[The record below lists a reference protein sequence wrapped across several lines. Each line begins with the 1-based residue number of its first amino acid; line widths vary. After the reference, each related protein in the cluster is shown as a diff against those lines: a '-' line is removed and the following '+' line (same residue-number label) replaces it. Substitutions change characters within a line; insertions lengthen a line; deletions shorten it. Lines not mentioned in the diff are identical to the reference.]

1 MQDLTFGE
9 QVKIVLNRRNMTI
22 KDLARKI
29 ESRTKKKMSRQN
41 LTQRL
46 GRDNFQEQDMRMIAD
61 ILGCPFQLNILED
74 RTVDEKAET
83 GIEEIANG
91 QIVSVKE
98 QSGGMNPQGAGQT
111 EREDRTEKEMSGQ
124 MDMADRTEKEM
135 PGQPDRGDKPEK
147 EISGQSDREDKPEK
161 EISGQ
166 SDKNDKT
173 EMRLSEQ
180 RDKEK
185 PAEVAA
191 EEKDRTDKTGTVDRA
206 AGTSVHER
214 DMTIGEFVDINEEL
228 DAMLKEAAG
237 NQAKLQEQDG
247 KEGGRGG
254 ADPSGEEEKPVQTAD
269 RPTGRPSEHF
279 HSEFAESGAGEHTVG
294 DRGNTSIGYGEGHGG
309 TDMAVGEGYRDES
322 GKAAGEGYRDGAVRG
337 YGEGYGSEH
346 QERAESGYQE
356 GYLTEAAAGSGE
368 GYPAHGENESVE
380 HLLQEIESLEKTE
393 KKEEKKEDK
402 PHGWRAYFMQ
412 RIMRRGKEQAQQE
425 ENSASVS
432 AGKTPGTDVSQ
443 RSGSLLEEGAGGTIY
458 QTADHQTEG
467 YSEAEYDKEGYVQSG
482 YAGPVYGREGYE
494 EGNYAGPVYDRERR
508 VEGSYAGPAYG
519 GKAHAEGSF
528 ARLGYTREGQPE
540 NVYAQAGY
548 DGDAYSYGGYAGQGH
563 AVDGYAEDGYLGD
576 GYKRSGYPK
585 ESYPEEEYAVEGYG
599 DEYLTEEAQSGY
611 QEGQS
616 EEEEDTGDTNP
627 YTGKE
632 YESNSVRM
640 HPSRIGYVQVYDRT
654 IHKWTDMTEWAF
666 LGYQERKKQLL
677 GKDYDPPIYLD

>member
-91 QIVSVKE
+91 QNASVKE
-98 QSGGMNPQGAGQT
+98 LSGGVNPQGAGQT

-124 MDMADRTEKEM
+124 TDMADRTEKEM

-147 EISGQSDREDKPEK
+147 EISGQP
-161 EISGQ
+161 
-166 SDKNDKT
+166 DKNDKT
-173 EMRLSEQ
+173 EMRLSER
-180 RDKEK
+180 RDMEK

-279 HSEFAESGAGEHTVG
+279 HSELAESGLGEHTVV
-294 DRGNTSIGYGEGHGG
+294 DQGNTGIGYGEGHGG
-309 TDMAVGEGYRDES
+309 TDTAVGEGYRDES
-322 GKAAGEGYRDGAVRG
+322 GEAAGEGYRGGAVRG

-346 QERAESGYQE
+346 QERAESVYQE

-425 ENSASVS
+425 ENAASVS
-432 AGKTPGTDVSQ
+432 AGKTPGTGVSQ

-482 YAGPVYGREGYE
+482 YAEPVYGRDGYE

-548 DGDAYSYGGYAGQGH
+548 DGEAYSYGGYAGQGH
-563 AVDGYAEDGYLGD
+563 AVEGYAEDGYLGD

-585 ESYPEEEYAVEGYG
+585 ENYPEEEYAVEGYG
-599 DEYLTEEAQSGY
+599 DEYLTEETQSGY
-611 QEGQS
+611 QESQS